1 MIGNSVIMEL
11 IANGVLWHYES
22 YDHKAAV
29 EEIMETKHLIK
40 TTNHL
45 NGFDYRTYPITD
57 ELKEKYGHMKVG
69 KLRTMKFDPDGMIQK
84 MYVGRSFKYAKAFF
98 PQEIGTERIKPILN
112 KNDDKFDLI
121 KAGLAIDE
129 TTLILNKNG

>member
-29 EEIMETKHLIK
+29 DEIMKTKHIIK

-45 NGFDYRTYPITD
+45 NGFEYRTYPIPD
-57 ELKEKYGHMKVG
+57 EIKHNHLLLRVG
-69 KLRTMKFDPDGMIQK
+69 KLRSMKFDTDGMIAK
-84 MYVGRSFKYAKAFF
+84 MYVGRSFKYVKAFF

-112 KNDDKFDLI
+112 KNDDKFGLI
-121 KAGLAIDE
+121 KAGLAVDE
-129 TTLILNKNG
+129 TILNLNKNG

>member
-11 IANGVLWHYES
+11 IADGVLWHYES

-29 EEIMETKHLIK
+29 EELMQMGMNVHISGAATAPRPDYSYYTVPDQMKLKHA
-40 TTNHL
+40 
-45 NGFDYRTYPITD
+45 D
-57 ELKEKYGHMKVG
+57 MKVG
-69 KLRTMKFDPDGMIQK
+69 KLRTMKFDPDGMIAK

-112 KNDDKFDLI
+112 INCDKYNLI
-121 KAGLAIDE
+121 QAGLAVDE
-129 TTLILNKNG
+129 NQLEV